1 MEVFILSRGNA
12 YDGYD
17 IEGVY
22 TTEDQARKE
31 AARRLKVEG
40 DVWRLEAWEA
50 DGECKWVEF
59 LDQEEADED
68 D

>member
-12 YDGYD
+12 YDGYE

-40 DVWRLEAWEA
+40 DVWRLEAWEV
-50 DGECKWVEF
+50 DGELKWVDF
-59 LDQEEADED
+59 LDQEEDE
-68 D
+68 

>member
-12 YDGYD
+12 YDGYE

-22 TTEDQARKE
+22 TNEDQARKE

-50 DGECKWVEF
+50 DRECKWVDF
-59 LDQEEADED
+59 LDQEEDE
-68 D
+68 